1 MVAVRMNRDSMNEE
15 NEVDNTLDVNLHR
28 QM

>member
-1 MVAVRMNRDSMNEE
+1 MVAVRMNRDSISDE
-15 NEVDNTLDVNLHR
+15 NEVDDTLGVNPHL